1 MTEVRLLHSTDVT
14 PLQRYY
20 EPLRLPTAAAS
31 RLCIP
36 CRRCGGPD
44 GLGWGGARARPL
56 TPLSPHAAT
65 RGHSASTCCV
75 SPDRSRHVGP
85 PRFLTIPSVR
95 ALPINPGQPRRVLS
109 LIASLPVADFA
120 PSGGFVAAISITRPY
135 GFAFAGLTPSPSG
148 EFFPFA
154 PWPWGQGTGLLSGV
168 GYPPPKVRGFVLNEQ
183 LSRLTPFSQMGWPS
197 FAWRTRFW

>member
-1 MTEVRLLHSTDVT
+1 MSRSDYRPRPPPGYVFPAGVAAD
-14 PLQRYY
+14 Q
-20 EPLRLPTAAAS
+20 TAW
-31 RLCIP
+31 
-36 CRRCGGPD
+36 D
-44 GLGWGGARARPL
+44 GGARAQPL

-65 RGHSASTCCV
+65 RSHSASTFCV

-95 ALPINPGQPRRVLS
+95 ALPFNPGQPRQVLS

-120 PSGGFVAAISITRPY
+120 PSGGLVAAISITRPY

-154 PWPWGQGTGLLSGV
+154 PCHRSQGTGLLSGV
-168 GYPPPKVRGFVLNEQ
+168 GYPPPKVRGFVLNKQ

-197 FAWRTRFW
+197 FAWRTRLWRGPFFLSWGISGVETTHNN